1 MAGFCGF
8 CGLNTPIVAFL
19 IFSTVWLECVIYLF
33 SPSTESAKGKKKVP
47 EAFVFFSLINRCNRF
62 RQALNESEMR
72 HCVVLILTVI
82 LPPGINLSPVVADPD
97 NAAEL
102 KDRVPAQ
109 QQLAL
114 KAKGKEKAQIIM
126 ENCFD
131 IQI

>member
-1 MAGFCGF
+1 
-8 CGLNTPIVAFL
+8 
-19 IFSTVWLECVIYLF
+19 
-33 SPSTESAKGKKKVP
+33 
-47 EAFVFFSLINRCNRF
+47 
-62 RQALNESEMR
+62 MR